1 MSQID
6 VKPAQGHI
14 EVKNFA
20 LSYETIEG
28 SVEAVTDTQIHVKP
42 GEFVSIVGPSGCG
55 KSTLLNAVAGF
66 LKPTAGTVTVDGVA
80 VNGPSAERGMVFQ
93 QYSLFPWKTVRENVE
108 FGLKMRGMA
117 RSQRER
123 AARTLLG
130 LAGLEAFEKHYPE
143 RLSGGMKQRVGIVR
157 ALATGPKVLLLD
169 EPFGALDAQTR
180 VIMQQIL
187 TNMWQRLKISV
198 LFVTHDLDEA
208 IFLSDRVYCMTARP
222 GSIKAEIPIPLE
234 RPRQQ
239 SMMMSSEFLAL
250 RRGLMSLIR
259 GEPEGDGRRDHRS
272 RHAGAE
278 YRAARLLAGG
288 RDLVR
293 HCEKRSNGA
302 IHLCFAGPVIGRAF
316 ARPVGSH
323 CRGIGIDLRCKKCY
337 RSVPSNSNAEQTS
350 CSLESK
356 AGRAASSGTAM
367 PSTWRRVI
375 RACPGMSNCSR

>member
-1 MSQID
+1 MSQAAAD
-6 VKPAQGHI
+6 VRQGHI
-14 EVKNFA
+14 EVRNFA
-20 LSYETIEG
+20 LSYETIDG
-28 SVEAVTDTQIHVKP
+28 AVEAVTDTQIHVEP

-66 LKPTAGTVTVDGVA
+66 LKPTSGIVTVDGQA
-80 VNGPSAERGMVFQ
+80 VTGPSAERGMVFQ

-117 RSQRER
+117 KFERAR

-130 LAGLEAFEKHYPE
+130 LAGLEAFENHYPE

-180 VIMQQIL
+180 IIMQQIL

-198 LFVTHDLDEA
+198 LFVTHDIDEA

-222 GSIKAEIPIPLE
+222 GSIKAEIQIPLE

-239 SMMMSSEFLAL
+239 AMMMSSEFLAL

-259 GEPEGDGRRDHRS
+259 EESLKAMGGEIT
-272 RHAGAE
+272 
-278 YRAARLLAGG
+278 
-288 RDLVR
+288 DL
-293 HCEKRSNGA
+293 
-302 IHLCFAGPVIGRAF
+302 
-316 ARPVGSH
+316 
-323 CRGIGIDLRCKKCY
+323 
-337 RSVPSNSNAEQTS
+337 
-350 CSLESK
+350 
-356 AGRAASSGTAM
+356 
-367 PSTWRRVI
+367 
-375 RACPGMSNCSR
+375 GMQGLSIELQGQSISEIL

>member
-1 MSQID
+1 MGANMSQTETRTAEAAASKGQ
-6 VKPAQGHI
+6 V
-14 EVKNFA
+14 EVRNFS
-20 LSYETIEG
+20 LSYETIDG
-28 SVEAVTDTQIHVKP
+28 SVEAVTDTRIHVQP

-66 LKPTAGTVTVDGVA
+66 LKPTTGTVTVDGELVK
-80 VNGPSAERGMVFQ
+80 GPSAERGMVFQ

-108 FGLKMRGMA
+108 FGLKMRGME
-117 RSQRER
+117 RSRRER

-130 LAGLEAFEKHYPE
+130 LAGLEAFEKLYPD

-198 LFVTHDLDEA
+198 LFVTHDIDEA
-208 IFLSDRVYCMTARP
+208 IFLSDRVYCMTTRP

-259 GEPEGDGRRDHRS
+259 EESLKAMGGEINDLGMQGLNIELHGQS
-272 RHAGAE
+272 
-278 YRAARLLAGG
+278 LA
-288 RDLVR
+288 D
-293 HCEKRSNGA
+293 
-302 IHLCFAGPVIGRAF
+302 VI
-316 ARPVGSH
+316 
-323 CRGIGIDLRCKKCY
+323 
-337 RSVPSNSNAEQTS
+337 
-350 CSLESK
+350 
-356 AGRAASSGTAM
+356 
-367 PSTWRRVI
+367 
-375 RACPGMSNCSR
+375 

>member
-1 MSQID
+1 MSDIFQTQRTGRVD
-6 VKPAQGHI
+6 VKD
-14 EVKNFA
+14 FA
-20 LSYETIEG
+20 LSYETLNG
-28 SVEAVTDTQIHVKP
+28 SVEAVSNTNIHIEP

-66 LKPTAGTVTVDGVA
+66 LKPTQGTVTVDGEPIK
-80 VNGPSAERGMVFQ
+80 GPGADRGMVFQ
-93 QYSLFPWKTVRENVE
+93 QYSLFPWKTVGQNVE
-108 FGLKMRGMA
+108 FGMKMRGIHK
-117 RSQRER
+117 SKREQ

-130 LAGLEAFEKHYPE
+130 LAGLESFINHYPE

-198 LFVTHDLDEA
+198 LFVTHDIDEA

-222 GSIKAEIPIPLE
+222 GSIKAEVPIPLE

-259 GEPEGDGRRDHRS
+259 EESLKAMGGELNDLTMTGLNIELHGS
-272 RHAGAE
+272 A
-278 YRAARLLAGG
+278 LA
-288 RDLVR
+288 DVL
-293 HCEKRSNGA
+293 
-302 IHLCFAGPVIGRAF
+302 
-316 ARPVGSH
+316 
-323 CRGIGIDLRCKKCY
+323 
-337 RSVPSNSNAEQTS
+337 
-350 CSLESK
+350 
-356 AGRAASSGTAM
+356 
-367 PSTWRRVI
+367 
-375 RACPGMSNCSR
+375 

>member
-1 MSQID
+1 MEGEMSEIH
-6 VKPAQGHI
+6 ASSSRGHI
-14 EVKNFA
+14 EVKNFS

-66 LKPTAGTVTVDGVA
+66 LRPTTGVITVDGA
-80 VNGPSAERGMVFQ
+80 PVNGPSAERGMVFQ

-108 FGLKMRGMA
+108 FGLKMRGMP

-123 AARTLLG
+123 AALTLLG
-130 LAGLEAFEKHYPE
+130 LAGLDAFEKHYPE

-198 LFVTHDLDEA
+198 LFVTHDIDEA

-222 GSIKAEIPIPLE
+222 GSIKAEITIPLE

-259 GEPEGDGRRDHRS
+259 EESLKAMGGEINALGMQG
-272 RHAGAE
+272 
-278 YRAARLLAGG
+278 L
-288 RDLVR
+288 
-293 HCEKRSNGA
+293 N
-302 IHLCFAGPVIGRAF
+302 
-316 ARPVGSH
+316 
-323 CRGIGIDLRCKKCY
+323 IDLHG
-337 RSVPSNSNAEQTS
+337 Q
-350 CSLESK
+350 SLPE
-356 AGRAASSGTAM
+356 
-367 PSTWRRVI
+367 VL
-375 RACPGMSNCSR
+375 